1 LATSLQATGYSLF
14 QPETKNKNIQLIL
27 LILSKKI
34 KIQTNQII
42 QLRALSY
49 ELSAVQSTRRGNMLK
64 TRITELFG
72 IERPIVQGGLMWIA
86 RAELAAAVGN
96 AGGIGF
102 MTALTFEDAEDLRA
116 EIRKCREM
124 TDKPFGINLT
134 FLPSLRTID
143 YPAYIKVCIE
153 EGIKFIETAGRNPE
167 PYMDQL
173 KAAGIKVVHKCTSV
187 RHAIKAEK
195 IGCDVVSIDGF
206 EAAGHPGEDDV
217 TSLILIPLTRDAISL
232 PIIASG
238 GFADGRGLV
247 GCLGLGADGMNMG
260 TRFVATKEAPVHE
273 NVKQALVNHGERDT
287 RLIMR
292 TLRNTERVLHNPIVD
307 KVLDIESKG
316 DTKIEDIAPFVSG
329 MVGKEMLDD
338 GEMEKGVLS
347 AGQSMGLV
355 KDIPSCRE
363 LFDRIM
369 AEAEAIINSK
379 FAQAIK

>member
-1 LATSLQATGYSLF
+1 
-14 QPETKNKNIQLIL
+14 
-27 LILSKKI
+27 
-34 KIQTNQII
+34 
-42 QLRALSY
+42 
-49 ELSAVQSTRRGNMLK
+49 MLK

-86 RAELAAAVGN
+86 RAELASAVGN

-102 MTALTFEDAEDLRA
+102 MTALTFEEAEDLRA

-124 TDKPFGINLT
+124 TDKPFGVNLT

-167 PYMDQL
+167 PYMEQL
-173 KAAGIKVVHKCTSV
+173 KTAGIKVVHKCTSV
-187 RHAIKAEK
+187 RHAVKAEK

-217 TSLILIPLTRDAISL
+217 TSLILIPLTRDAIEI

-260 TRFVATKEAPVHE
+260 TRFVATKEAPVHDK
-273 NVKQALVNHGERDT
+273 VKQALINHGERDT

-292 TLRNTERVLHNPIVD
+292 SLRNTERVLHNQTVD
-307 KVLDIESKG
+307 QVLEIESKG

-329 MVGKEMLDD
+329 LVGKDMLED

-355 KDIPSCRE
+355 KDIPTCQE
-363 LFDRIM
+363 LLDNIM
-369 AEAEAIINSK
+369 TQAEAIIKEK
-379 FAQAIK
+379 FAQTIT

>member
-1 LATSLQATGYSLF
+1 
-14 QPETKNKNIQLIL
+14 
-27 LILSKKI
+27 
-34 KIQTNQII
+34 
-42 QLRALSY
+42 
-49 ELSAVQSTRRGNMLK
+49 MLK
-64 TRITELFG
+64 TRITELFD

-86 RAELAAAVGN
+86 KAELASAVAN

-102 MTALTFEDAEDLRA
+102 MTALTFHEAEDLRA
-116 EIRKCREM
+116 EIHRCRKL
-124 TDKPFGINLT
+124 TDRPFGVNLT

-167 PYMDQL
+167 PYMEQL
-173 KAAGIKVVHKCTSV
+173 KSAGIKVVHKCTSV

-217 TSLILIPLTRDAISL
+217 TSLILIPLTRDAIEI

-260 TRFVATKEAPVHE
+260 TRFVATKEAPVHDK
-273 NVKQALVNHGERDT
+273 VKQALINHGERDT

-292 TLRNTERVLHNPIVD
+292 SLRNTERVLHNQTVD
-307 KVLDIESKG
+307 QVLEIESKG

-329 MVGKEMLDD
+329 LVGKDMLED

-355 KDIPSCRE
+355 KDIPTCRE
-363 LFDRIM
+363 LLDNIM
-369 AEAEAIINSK
+369 TQAEAIIKEK
-379 FAQAIK
+379 FAQVIT

>member
-1 LATSLQATGYSLF
+1 
-14 QPETKNKNIQLIL
+14 
-27 LILSKKI
+27 
-34 KIQTNQII
+34 
-42 QLRALSY
+42 
-49 ELSAVQSTRRGNMLK
+49 MLK

-167 PYMDQL
+167 PYLDQL
-173 KAAGIKVVHKCTSV
+173 NSAGIKVVHNCTSV

-217 TSLILIPLTRDAISL
+217 TSLILIPLTRDAIDI

-238 GFADGRGLV
+238 GFADGRGLI

-260 TRFVATKEAPVHE
+260 TRFVATQEAPVHQ

-316 DTKIEDIAPFVSG
+316 DTQIKDIAPYVSG
-329 MVGKEMLDD
+329 LVGKEMLED
-338 GEMEKGVLS
+338 GEMGKGVLS

-355 KDIPSCRE
+355 RDIPTCQE

-369 AEAEAIINSK
+369 TEAEAIIKSK
-379 FAQAIK
+379 FSQAIA